1 MTLKKRPKEVKRK
14 ENEMA
19 LDDALDHLHCAYRH
33 ATMDYQYED
42 PSVQKEVF
50 KSWRNYA
57 VLTVNDLQ
65 NKPVA
70 PHDLDNSVSEVLLGI
85 ILGFDPAH
93 ACCSEDDLVHAM
105 HFDPLLQSYIRER
118 LSDRNLFHVMKD
130 RPELEHKDLLRSALD
145 RIDQKTPMR
154 KAA

>member
-1 MTLKKRPKEVKRK
+1 MAIKKPLREIIMGLHDTLF
-14 ENEMA
+14 
-19 LDDALDHLHCAYRH
+19 DLHGAYRR
-33 ATMDYQYED
+33 AAMDYQYKK
-42 PSVQKEVF
+42 PSVQEELF
-50 KSWRNYA
+50 KSWRQYA
-57 VLTVNDLQ
+57 VLTANDLQ

-70 PHDLDNSVSEVLLGI
+70 PHDLDDSVSEVLLDI
-85 ILGFDPAH
+85 ILGFDPNH
-93 ACCSEDDLVHAM
+93 AGCNEDDLVHAM